1 MSYVLDNLKYTESH
15 EWIEVLDNGNIKI
28 GITEHAQSELG
39 DIVFVELPEEDS
51 YATGDECGVVESV
64 KTASDIYAPISGT
77 VVAVNEALT
86 DAPELINESPYDD
99 GWIFEMEV
107 DDPNDI
113 EDLLTADEYR
123 NLISEEDEDEDDDID
138 LDDEIDFDD
147 ED

>member
-51 YATGDECGVVESV
+51 YTTGDECGVVESV
-64 KTASDIYAPISGT
+64 KTASDIFAPISGT
-77 VVAVNEALT
+77 VVAVNDALE

-107 DDPNDI
+107 DDMDDI
-113 EDLLTADEYR
+113 DDLLSAEEYR
-123 NLISEEDEDEDDDID
+123 NLISDEDDDDI
-138 LDDEIDFDD
+138 IDD